1 MSREINKILKRALK
15 EGFDLKGLPDY
26 SPRKFINS
34 LYQHLVENHF
44 IVYEENNIMYVG
56 YNIIDDVAKITV
68 FDTTMRITPLQE
80 EGFFDILI
88 ELFKYISIA
97 AKITLLDKKSEEEII
112 ELSEKTGVTEVYLT
126 SFLNSYLVW
135 NTGIAFGLFSLSDE
149 LTYNLF
155 TALIVLINL
164 IIIYLAVVTKDFRK
178 YFFLLILGGSFG
190 NLFDRLFYG
199 SVPDFIDFHI
209 GNFHWFI
216 FNIADIFIT
225 VGVICLILAEVLYK
239 KDTNE

>member
-1 MSREINKILKRALK
+1 MDVKDIHVLIKVKVYKSLV
-15 EGFDLKGLPDY
+15 
-26 SPRKFINS
+26 NS
-34 LYQHLVENHF
+34 LFVLILF
-44 IVYEENNIMYVG
+44 CIDRFSKIYV
-56 YNIIDDVAKITV
+56 
-68 FDTTMRITPLQE
+68 
-80 EGFFDILI
+80 I
-88 ELFKYISIA
+88 ELA
-97 AKITLLDKKSEEEII
+97 
-112 ELSEKTGVTEVYLT
+112 EKTDITEVYLT

-135 NTGIAFGLFSLSDE
+135 NTGIAFGLFSLSSE

-155 TALIVLINL
+155 TALIAAINL
-164 IIIYLAVVTKDFRK
+164 IIIYLAVVTKDFRR

-225 VGVICLILAEVLYK
+225 VGVICLILVELLYK
-239 KDTNE
+239 KETNG

>member
-1 MSREINKILKRALK
+1 MDAKDIHPLKKVKVYKFLLNLIFVFTLFCIDRFSKI
-15 EGFDLKGLPDY
+15 Y
-26 SPRKFINS
+26 
-34 LYQHLVENHF
+34 
-44 IVYEENNIMYVG
+44 
-56 YNIIDDVAKITV
+56 
-68 FDTTMRITPLQE
+68 
-80 EGFFDILI
+80 
-88 ELFKYISIA
+88 
-97 AKITLLDKKSEEEII
+97 II
-112 ELSEKTGVTEVYLT
+112 ELSEKTNVTEIYLT

-135 NTGIAFGLFSLSDE
+135 NTGIAFGLFSLSSE
-149 LTYNLF
+149 FTYNLF
-155 TALIVLINL
+155 TALIAAINL
-164 IIIYLAVVTKDFRK
+164 IIIYLAVVTKDFRR

-225 VGVICLILAEVLYK
+225 TGVICLILAELLYK

>member
-1 MSREINKILKRALK
+1 MDVKDIHVLIKIKV
-15 EGFDLKGLPDY
+15 
-26 SPRKFINS
+26 RKFFLN
-34 LYQHLVENHF
+34 F
-44 IVYEENNIMYVG
+44 IFVLILFC
-56 YNIIDDVAKITV
+56 IDRFSKI
-68 FDTTMRITPLQE
+68 
-80 EGFFDILI
+80 
-88 ELFKYISIA
+88 Y
-97 AKITLLDKKSEEEII
+97 II
-112 ELSEKTGVTEVYLT
+112 ELSEKTNVTEIYLT

-135 NTGIAFGLFSLSDE
+135 NTGIAFGLFSLSSE

-155 TALIVLINL
+155 TALIVVINL
-164 IIIYLAVVTKDFRK
+164 IIIYLAVVTKDFRR

-225 VGVICLILAEVLYK
+225 AGVICLILAELLYK
-239 KDTNE
+239 RGLNE

>member
-1 MSREINKILKRALK
+1 MYRFFLNCTFVLTLFCIDRFSKI
-15 EGFDLKGLPDY
+15 Y
-26 SPRKFINS
+26 
-34 LYQHLVENHF
+34 
-44 IVYEENNIMYVG
+44 
-56 YNIIDDVAKITV
+56 IIDLAEKTN
-68 FDTTMRITPLQE
+68 
-80 EGFFDILI
+80 
-88 ELFKYISIA
+88 
-97 AKITLLDKKSEEEII
+97 
-112 ELSEKTGVTEVYLT
+112 LSEIYLT

-135 NTGIAFGLFSLSDE
+135 NTGIAFGLFSFSNE

-164 IIIYLAVVTKDFRK
+164 IIIYLIIITKDFRK

-190 NLFDRLFYG
+190 NLFDRLYYG

-225 VGVICLILAEVLYK
+225 MGVICLILAELLYK
-239 KDTNE
+239 KEVNE

>member
-1 MSREINKILKRALK
+1 MDVKDIHVLIKIKV
-15 EGFDLKGLPDY
+15 Y
-26 SPRKFINS
+26 KFLLNS
-34 LYQHLVENHF
+34 LFVLILF
-44 IVYEENNIMYVG
+44 C
-56 YNIIDDVAKITV
+56 IDRFSKI
-68 FDTTMRITPLQE
+68 
-80 EGFFDILI
+80 
-88 ELFKYISIA
+88 Y
-97 AKITLLDKKSEEEII
+97 II
-112 ELSEKTGVTEVYLT
+112 ELSEKTNVTEIYLT

-135 NTGIAFGLFSLSDE
+135 NTGIAFGLFSLSSE

-155 TALIVLINL
+155 TALIAAINL
-164 IIIYLAVVTKDFRK
+164 IIIYLAVVTKDFRR

-225 VGVICLILAEVLYK
+225 TGVICLILAELLYK
-239 KDTNE
+239 KETNE